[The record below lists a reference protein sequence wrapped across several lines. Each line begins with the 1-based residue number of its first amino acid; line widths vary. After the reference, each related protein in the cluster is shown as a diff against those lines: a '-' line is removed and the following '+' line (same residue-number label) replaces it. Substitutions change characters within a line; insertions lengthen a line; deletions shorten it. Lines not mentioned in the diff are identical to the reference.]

1 MRWAG
6 PGALTAQPLNP
17 ERDFNLGFWAWLF
30 GGTGDVS
37 QMPTYLWISEHLP
50 KLSPNLPW
58 RRDGSGRRC
67 PSPAAPGH
75 PSPGCR
81 NPLCLVT
88 CCKADQI
95 ISNHCRARFTSI
107 CFTWRS
113 NIYKRWWAPWSP
125 CPSWVLEMKSWGAIT
140 HIPTSVPQW
149 APNCTLFAIVNVHIS
164 TAPWA
169 RPSTGVTHLS
179 FAFLCVS
186 QAGTCRST
194 R

>member
-1 MRWAG
+1 MTLW
-6 PGALTAQPLNP
+6 
-17 ERDFNLGFWAWLF
+17 RD
-30 GGTGDVS
+30 
-37 QMPTYLWISEHLP
+37 
-50 KLSPNLPW
+50 
-58 RRDGSGRRC
+58 RRC
-67 PSPAAPGH
+67 VPDAHIPVDIWASSQAVPKSSLEEGWQREEMPLSSRSGH